1 MEFKP
6 SRTPQW
12 NRTILSEDNGVLDS
26 LWITYIGNY
35 EFYIYATHNVLEI
48 CSIIYKMWLFHW
60 QIEDTCILDKNI

>member
-26 LWITYIGNY
+26 L
-35 EFYIYATHNVLEI
+35 
-48 CSIIYKMWLFHW
+48 
-60 QIEDTCILDKNI
+60 